1 MKRPNRLFVIS
12 LILLITLSAFA
23 QKKVVI
29 LHTNDTHSRIEPLPE
44 SDRSFPGRG
53 GVERRAVFVS
63 QVRDKN
69 RNVLLLDAGDFLQ
82 GTPYFNLFKGEV
94 EIKAMNL
101 LGYDA
106 VTPGNHE
113 FDNGLEVLAD
123 LVRLAQ
129 FPVVSSNY
137 DFSNTLLAGMIKPYT
152 IINKDGIRI
161 GIIGVNLKPNGLIA
175 KDNWRGMKYLD
186 PFKKANEY
194 AEFLKTNMRCDMVI
208 CLSHLGHKTDLKLA
222 EASRNIDIILGGH
235 SHTYMK
241 KPTIRRN
248 MDNREVRVFQT
259 NGRGVFVGRID
270 VDFEEIDN

>member
-1 MKRPNRLFVIS
+1 MKRSNRLYALS

-23 QKKVVI
+23 QKRVVI